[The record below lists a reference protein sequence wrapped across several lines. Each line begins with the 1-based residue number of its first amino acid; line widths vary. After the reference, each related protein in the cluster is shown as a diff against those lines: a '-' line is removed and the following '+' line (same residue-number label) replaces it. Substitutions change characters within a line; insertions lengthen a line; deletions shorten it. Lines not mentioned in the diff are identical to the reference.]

1 MERSEAKSQW
11 TPVPHMLSRRR
22 KAEEAE
28 EQRRRSGG
36 EAVVRKPACATALA
50 TRVRINDWI
59 SFLTHAEGVRQARA
73 CVRLCAR
80 VVWLF

>member
-1 MERSEAKSQW
+1 MDACSAHAQQTEEGGG
-11 TPVPHMLSRRR
+11 SRR
-22 KAEEAE
+22 K
-28 EQRRRSGG
+28 RRRSGG